1 MKNVVFTYSLEHTSI
16 DDLFS
21 SIFNCLD
28 RLQKE
33 KEEVS
38 LQFNELTCSI
48 GTIQTT
54 ISQHMLKEEEQVFTK
69 SSLSTFDLNCNQF
82 LARRPLLVLRT
93 TIAYLD
99 RMSCG
104 FSISSMEMVRC
115 AS

>member
-54 ISQHMLKEEEQVFTK
+54 ISQHMLKEEEQVF
-69 SSLSTFDLNCNQF
+69 SILSTFDLNCNQF

>member
-1 MKNVVFTYSLEHTSI
+1 MKNVVFTYSLEHNSI

-21 SIFNCLD
+21 SIFDCLD

-54 ISQHMLKEEEQVFTK
+54 ISQHMLKEEEQVF
-69 SSLSTFDLNCNQF
+69 SILSTFDLNCNQF
-82 LARRPLLVLRT
+82 LARRPLLVFET
-93 TIAYLD
+93 PY
-99 RMSCG
+99 
-104 FSISSMEMVRC
+104 
-115 AS
+115 